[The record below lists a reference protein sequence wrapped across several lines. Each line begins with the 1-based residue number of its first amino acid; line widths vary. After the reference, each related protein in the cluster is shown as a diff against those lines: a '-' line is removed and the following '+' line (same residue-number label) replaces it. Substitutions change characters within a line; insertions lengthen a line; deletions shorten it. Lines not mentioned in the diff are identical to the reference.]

1 MGNRDE
7 GRENDMELAAAFRQ
21 LFDTVSNWGRWGA
34 DDERGALNY
43 LTPARVLEASRVVCT
58 GETLTMSLPLS
69 TKPGIDN
76 PAPADHYMTMI
87 TDKDIG
93 SGTLRFAKDYVGAD
107 YHNPSHTHLDAFC
120 HVAFDGNLYN
130 GRPAASLGR
139 GGATA
144 DDIEVLKN
152 GLVGRGVLLD
162 VPALRGVQRLEPGD
176 HIWPSELERCE
187 QEQGVTV
194 TGGRHPP
201 HPHRHWAAPRRPR
214 TLGHRRRQG
223 RPPPHLCQIFGGA
236 PGLCTRIGWQQR
248 HHPEHDRGHRLSDTC
263 LGAERDGNSTSSTIC
278 SSKPSP
284 PRANEKAAG
293 VPFLA
298 SPLRIAGGTGSPVN
312 PIAIL

>member
-7 GRENDMELAAAFRQ
+7 GRENDMSGAEFRQ

-162 VPALRGVQRLEPGD
+162 VPALRGVQWLEPGE

-194 TGGRHPP
+194 TEGDILLIRTGIGQRRADLGPWDTDAGKAGLHP
-201 HPHRHWAAPRRPR
+201 
-214 TLGHRRRQG
+214 
-223 RPPPHLCQIFGGA
+223 
-236 PGLCTRIGWQQR
+236 
-248 HHPEHDRGHRLSDTC
+248 TC
-263 LGAERDGNSTSSTIC
+263 ARFLAERRVSALGSDGNSDTTPSTTEGIDF
-278 SSKPSP
+278 PIH
-284 PRANEKAAG
+284 ALALNAMGIHLLDYLQFEALAAACERESRWAFL
-293 VPFLA
+293 FLA